1 MEFFNGSPTFSIKPI
16 KDKSGNVH
24 TNPDGSEKRGVSL
37 NFNWKSV
44 TASLVFLLFIGKAGA
59 FYFQTVDTTRAVK
72 ILNSKVDTLQN
83 KVIVEQHAMNRKM
96 DLLVT
101 LLDPE
106 KGGAKLKKIDDDK
119 AALLRELESK
129 SAKKQNGN

>member
-1 MEFFNGSPTFSIKPI
+1 MEFFNGSPMVSTKPI

-24 TNPDGSEKRGVSL
+24 TNPDGSEKRRVSL

-59 FYFQTVDTTRAVK
+59 FYFQTVDTTKTVK

-119 AALLRELESK
+119 AALLKELESK
-129 SAKKQNGN
+129 STKK